1 MLSALALVLH
11 SGFEFKDNRRESRTA
26 INRGSTGRPKRLFG
40 PRKNSLTAIL
50 LFWSMAHI
58 QTV

>member
-26 INRGSTGRPKRLFG
+26 INRGKHRTT
-40 PRKNSLTAIL
+40 KNGYLD
-50 LFWSMAHI
+50 
-58 QTV
+58 QGKTV